1 MHVGYFQYGPEFA
14 APQRNLGKVM
24 DALSGVKADLIVLP
38 ELAFTGYYFEDR
50 AELYELAEDPADSRT
65 VARLTRFCRDRGMH
79 IVTGF
84 AERYRDRLYN
94 AALLVGPSGV
104 LHHYRKLHL
113 FNTEK
118 EYFDPGDTPPAAV
131 TLSGARL
138 GVMIC
143 FDWVFPEVARAL
155 ALQGAE
161 LICHPANLVL
171 AHCQTAMRTRS
182 LENAVFSITANRT
195 GRERR
200 PRGELLFTGQSQILD
215 TQGDLLA
222 GSGAREE
229 VVVVREVDLSPA
241 RNKWITANN
250 DLLADRRPEFYGSL
264 IA

>member
-1 MHVGYFQYGPEFA
+1 MHIGYFQYAPEFA
-14 APQRNLGKVM
+14 APGRNLEKVV
-24 DALSGVKADLIVLP
+24 DALSGVTADLVVLP

-50 AELYELAEDPADSRT
+50 MELRGVAEDLAASRT
-65 VARLTRFCRDRGMH
+65 VDRLTRFCRDRDLY

-84 AERYRDRLYN
+84 AERHRDRLYN
-94 AALLVGPSGV
+94 AALLVGPSGI

-118 EYFDPGDTPPAAV
+118 EYFDPGDTPPATV
-131 TLSGARL
+131 TVSGARL
-138 GVMIC
+138 GIMIC

-171 AHCQTAMRTRS
+171 AHCQAAMRTRS

-200 PRGELLFTGQSQILD
+200 PRGELMFTGQSQILD
-215 TQGDLLA
+215 TKGNLLA
-222 GSGAREE
+222 GSSAGEE
-229 VVVVREVDLSPA
+229 AVVVCEVDLSAA
-241 RNKWITANN
+241 RDKWITANN
-250 DLLADRRPEFYGSL
+250 DLFADRRPEFYRKLS
-264 IA
+264 A

>member
-1 MHVGYFQYGPEFA
+1 MHVGYFQYAPEFA
-14 APQRNLGKVM
+14 APERNLEKVV
-24 DALSGVKADLIVLP
+24 DTLSGVKADLVVLP

-50 AELYELAEDPADSRT
+50 VELRGVAEDPAASRT
-65 VARLTRFCRDRGMH
+65 VARLTRFCRDRDMH

-84 AERYRDRLYN
+84 AERHRECLYN
-94 AALLVGPSGV
+94 AALLIGPSGI

-118 EYFDPGDTPPAAV
+118 AYFDPGDAPPTTV
-131 TLSGARL
+131 TVSGARL
-138 GVMIC
+138 GIMIC
-143 FDWVFPEVARAL
+143 FDWVFPEVTRVL

-215 TQGDLLA
+215 TKGERLA
-222 GSGAREE
+222 GSSAREE
-229 VVVVREVDLSPA
+229 AVVVCEVNLSA
-241 RNKWITANN
+241 AQNKRITAYN
-250 DLLADRRPEFYGSL
+250 DLIADRRPEFYGAL
-264 IA
+264 LT

>member
-1 MHVGYFQYGPEFA
+1 MHVGYFQYAPEFA
-14 APQRNLGKVM
+14 APERNLEKVT

-50 AELYELAEDPADSRT
+50 TELRSLAEDIATSRT
-65 VARLTRFCRDRGMH
+65 VDRLTHFCRDRNMH

-84 AERYRDRLYN
+84 AERYHDRLYN
-94 AALLVGPSGV
+94 AALLVGPSGI

-131 TLSGARL
+131 TVSGAHL
-138 GVMIC
+138 GIMIC

-171 AHCQTAMRTRS
+171 AHCQAAMRTRS

-215 TQGDLLA
+215 TTGELVA
-222 GSGAREE
+222 GANAREE
-229 VVVVREVDLSPA
+229 TVVVCELDPSTA
-241 RNKWITANN
+241 RNKRITANN
-250 DLLADRRPEFYGSL
+250 DLFADRRPEYYGTL
-264 IA
+264 LA